1 MVGRCRGT
9 PFVLPDA
16 DVDRPRIRLL
26 PVLITDC
33 PMTIQTPTNRPFQAQ
48 QKPGSYRRF
57 VLEFFG
63 LLIVGIA
70 GFWAMLWWLGRA
82 DMLPPPP
89 VTGTTCLDEKFKFVA
104 TRDVRS
110 VDLIAV
116 GSSVTWRNLDMSAF
130 QRKGIA
136 QRPLNAAPCYLHV
149 GETTYYTNFLLSHMK
164 HVKRVVSVV
173 APRDFEKCASPKE
186 EFFSSTLAEAYVFG
200 GLPPLLVYLANFR
213 AFHFF
218 NVIFHIKRM
227 RTDPYYQNTMVMD
240 EYGSGPLLAAG
251 PWLPE
256 PLFDNTCFAAL
267 AELEKV
273 VNAAGA
279 KLVVATVPLQPEW
292 RAKYDPHEHIVKS
305 FEERI
310 RAALLMPSTQL
321 LLGTKMET
329 ESLRHADSIHYVWES
344 AVEYT
349 ARLTEQITAKLD

>member
-1 MVGRCRGT
+1 
-9 PFVLPDA
+9 
-16 DVDRPRIRLL
+16 
-26 PVLITDC
+26 
-33 PMTIQTPTNRPFQAQ
+33 MTIEPATNWPLQAQ
-48 QKPGSYRRF
+48 EKPGSYRRF

-70 GFWAMLWWLGRA
+70 GFWVMLWWLGRA

-89 VTGTTCLDEKFKFVA
+89 VTATSCLDEKFRFLA

-149 GETTYYTNFLLSHMK
+149 SETTYYTDFLLRHMK
-164 HVKRVVSVV
+164 HVKTVVSVV

-200 GLPPLLVYLANFR
+200 GLPPFPVYLANFR
-213 AFHFF
+213 PYYFF
-218 NVIFHIKRM
+218 RQVLHIKRM
-227 RTDPYYQNTMVMD
+227 RTDPHYRFTMVMD
-240 EYGSGPLLAAG
+240 EYGSGPLLAAS

-256 PLFDNTCFAAL
+256 PLFDNMCFAAL
-267 AELEKV
+267 AGLEKV

-279 KLVVATVPLQPEW
+279 KLVVATFPLQPEW
-292 RAKYDPHEHIVKS
+292 RAKYDPHGHIVKS

-310 RAALLMPSTQL
+310 RATLLMPSTQL
-321 LLGTKMET
+321 LLGTKMEV

-349 ARLTEQITAKLD
+349 ARLADQITTKHD